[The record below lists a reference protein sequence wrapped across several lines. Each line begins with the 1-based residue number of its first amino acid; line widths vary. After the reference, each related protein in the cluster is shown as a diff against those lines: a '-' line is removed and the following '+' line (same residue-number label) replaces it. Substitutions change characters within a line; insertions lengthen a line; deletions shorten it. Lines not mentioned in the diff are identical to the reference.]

1 MWGARIAPK
10 GSRNNRFLI
19 LQSRKSENIT
29 AGVQPIL
36 FELFDSEKNIICII
50 TMRCE
55 FNVMKMVLNKKLMI
69 LILIVILIV
78 ILIIL
83 TKLR

>member
-1 MWGARIAPK
+1 
-10 GSRNNRFLI
+10 
-19 LQSRKSENIT
+19 
-29 AGVQPIL
+29 
-36 FELFDSEKNIICII
+36 
-50 TMRCE
+50 MRCE

-83 TKLR
+83 TKLP